1 MKDKLQKLVKSWEQ
15 QVELLN
21 QEIETGSRKFKEFHL
36 VERDTL
42 RQCLRELKEVFEKEK
57 SNVS

>member
-1 MKDKLQKLVKSWEQ
+1 MKDKLQRLIKSWEQ

-21 QEIETGSRKFKEFHL
+21 QEIETGGRKFKEFHL
-36 VERDTL
+36 IEKDTL
-42 RQCLRELKEVFEKEK
+42 QECLRELKEVLEKDM